1 MVILDNVG
9 DTSVAYIKGAQ
20 KEKFKVFIYLNFN
33 CTFSILLYTVKCTVH
48 LTVRC
53 LISCIIYCTLGFAA
67 NKTFREKIRK
77 FTFVFRKIVR
87 EIPHFS
93 RKWMKRKMRNWS
105 KISHFAK
112 MLELYFVYFDEFS
125 QKNALI
131 LNSDVCIYFFAKIAH
146 FFAKQMEVKFCEEK
160 NIRIFCERTNCEKR
174 GKILRNDFSFSWQTL
189 LYAVQWN
196 LF

>member
-20 KEKFKVFIYLNFN
+20 KEKFKVFNYLNFN

-87 EIPHFS
+87 EILHFS
-93 RKWMKRKMRNWS
+93 RKWMKRKMRKCWS
-105 KISHFAK
+105 CILSILINFRKKKFFFFQIPIFSHFLAK
-112 MLELYFVYFDEFS
+112 CLHL
-125 QKNALI
+125 
-131 LNSDVCIYFFAKIAH
+131 FFRENFA
-146 FFAKQMEVKFCEEK
+146 FF
-160 NIRIFCERTNCEKR
+160 R
-174 GKILRNDFSFSWQTL
+174 
-189 LYAVQWN
+189 
-196 LF
+196 